1 MSEFIVFQA
10 RVSWYRSTFVVAV
23 IVMGTGVCFTG
34 LSFGSYKKLEVVIA
48 GPLSGTESCSLSFG
62 SCKKLEFVIAGP
74 LSGTESCSMLFGSC
88 KKLEV
93 VIAGPL
99 SGTESCLIVEAG
111 PSFVSD
117 FRGIVQKVA

>member
-1 MSEFIVFQA
+1 M
-10 RVSWYRSTFVVAV
+10 SWYHSAFVVAV
-23 IVMGTGVCFTG
+23 IVMGTGVCFAG
-34 LSFGSYKKLEVVIA
+34 LSFEN
-48 GPLSGTESCSLSFG
+48 
-62 SCKKLEFVIAGP
+62 
-74 LSGTESCSMLFGSC
+74 C

>member
-1 MSEFIVFQA
+1 MSGFIVFRA
-10 RVSWYRSTFVVAV
+10 RVSWYRSAFVVAV
-23 IVMGTGVCFTG
+23 IVVGTGVCFAG
-34 LSFGSYKKLEVVIA
+34 LSFGSCKKLEVVIA
-48 GPLSGTESCSLSFG
+48 GPSSETESCLLS
-62 SCKKLEFVIAGP
+62 
-74 LSGTESCSMLFGSC
+74 FGSC

-99 SGTESCLIVEAG
+99 SGTESCSIVEAG